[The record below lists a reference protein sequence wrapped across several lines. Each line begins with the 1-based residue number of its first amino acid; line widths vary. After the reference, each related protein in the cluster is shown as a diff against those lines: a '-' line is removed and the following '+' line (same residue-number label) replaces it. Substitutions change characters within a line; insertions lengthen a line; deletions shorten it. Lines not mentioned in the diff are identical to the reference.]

1 MSRMI
6 QTTIS
11 EKVYRFLAAAFAVFL
26 LGFLVCKPAII
37 PALWPGNEE
46 SGQVYLLLLI
56 CRRFD
61 CQLLSDA
68 QNGRHCGF

>member
-46 SGQVYLLLLI
+46 SGQVYR
-56 CRRFD
+56 C
-61 CQLLSDA
+61 C
-68 QNGRHCGF
+68 